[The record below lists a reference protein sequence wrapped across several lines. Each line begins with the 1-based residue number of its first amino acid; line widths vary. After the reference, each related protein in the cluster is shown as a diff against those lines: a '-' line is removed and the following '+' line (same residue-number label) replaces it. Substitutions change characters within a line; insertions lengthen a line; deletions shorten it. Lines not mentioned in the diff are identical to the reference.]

1 MARQITK
8 KRGKSPIKTRLEQER
23 KAGRRDPEGKK
34 SVVSKAAIASL
45 AIPGSLGVKAG
56 AKAAKVAKAAK
67 AAKAAKVAKAAKEKK
82 AVDKYR
88 KREAIERAGTMADGE
103 RGPMT
108 LSNKKAILRDLK
120 KKDKVRNAIVDNPVM
135 KAIQKVSN
143 ASGAIANKYPR
154 TTAGTIV
161 GGGGVLTRDKKDKK
175 KSKKKMKKGGIVK
188 SHRGDG
194 IAKRGRTRGRII

>member
-143 ASGAIANKYPR
+143 ASM
-154 TTAGTIV
+154 
-161 GGGGVLTRDKKDKK
+161 VLLL
-175 KSKKKMKKGGIVK
+175 INILEQQQVQ
-188 SHRGDG
+188 
-194 IAKRGRTRGRII
+194 

>member
-56 AKAAKVAKAAK
+56 AKAAK
-67 AAKAAKVAKAAKEKK
+67 AAKVAKVAKELKKK
-82 AVDKYR
+82 AVK
-88 KREAIERAGTMADGE
+88 KVAKKTREFNKNLAE
-103 RGPMT
+103 
-108 LSNKKAILRDLK
+108 SNKLMKAEKSGYPLK
-120 KKDKVRNAIVDNPVM
+120 NIKASAKDKSVRSLTKNMKEFKKNYGADNLKRAISGVDKPKN
-135 KAIQKVSN
+135 VSDTYVPFFRK
-143 ASGAIANKYPR
+143 G
-154 TTAGTIV
+154 
-161 GGGGVLTRDKKDKK
+161 
-175 KSKKKMKKGGIVK
+175 MKKGGIVK

-194 IAKRGRTRGRII
+194 IAKRGRTRGRIV

>member
-1 MARQITK
+1 MQILT
-8 KRGKSPIKTRLEQER
+8 
-23 KAGRRDPEGKK
+23 KAGIEVGKQVAK
-34 SVVSKAAIASL
+34 ELKK
-45 AIPGSLGVKAG
+45 KAG
-56 AKAAKVAKAAK
+56 AK

-120 KKDKVRNAIVDNPVM
+120 KKDKARNAIVDNPVM
-135 KAIQKVSN
+135 KAIQKVP
-143 ASGAIANKYPR
+143 NKYPR

-161 GGGGVLTRDKKDKK
+161 GGGGVLKKRKENETRDKKD
-175 KSKKKMKKGGIVK
+175 KKKMKKGGIVK

-194 IAKRGRTRGRII
+194 IAKRGRTRGRIV